1 MKPKFEDKLYSALKK
16 WVEVTDSTPSD
27 PEQGVILS
35 YRAYNNEIELYLD
48 ITLDNFEE
56 LSNGEVRDGQLYHN
70 GKQIED
76 LAEVEEAIGYDTIA
90 DLLLEEVKDSNKYN
104 EEDVNKF
111 IKYLEN

>member
-56 LSNGEVRDGQLYHN
+56 ISNGEVRNGQLYHN

-76 LAEVEEAIGYDTIA
+76 LAEAEEAIGYDKIA
-90 DLLLEEVKDSNKYN
+90 SLLLEQVKSSPNYN
-104 EEDVNKF
+104 EENVKEF